1 MSNTCTAPGHPSCTI
16 TCEHGCIALYYEPDG
31 PCKTQCS
38 GSLQAIEPGKQF
50 SIQISGVRRADLEG
64 LLGSSRASSIAQLD
78 ADRDISFSGKN
89 LTLDTFVEQL
99 NAL

>member
-1 MSNTCTAPGHPSCTI
+1 
-16 TCEHGCIALYYEPDG
+16 
-31 PCKTQCS
+31 
-38 GSLQAIEPGKQF
+38 
-50 SIQISGVRRADLEG
+50 VRRADLEG